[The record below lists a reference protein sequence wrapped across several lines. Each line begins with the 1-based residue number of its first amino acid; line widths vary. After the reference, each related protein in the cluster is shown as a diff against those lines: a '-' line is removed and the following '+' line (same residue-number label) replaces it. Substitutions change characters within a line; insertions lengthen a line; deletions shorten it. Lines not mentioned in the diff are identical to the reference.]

1 MLEKSIYSKK
11 NLNRKKL
18 SKNINLTKDPIWD
31 LLRKVTIPA
40 SVGSLFQT
48 FYNLV
53 DTWFAGKISAE
64 AIAAIAKSFPIFF
77 VIIAVG
83 VGIGAATNASIGN
96 LIGEKKINKASLL
109 VAQSVV
115 FAILISIIVTLF
127 GLNASNFLLT
137 VMGSDIASIAL
148 TREYLD
154 IIFYGTFIV
163 MIQISLNGTLNAQG
177 DTKSYRNALIFSF
190 FLNILLNPLF
200 IFGSTNS
207 FIWISNFIPVLINFN
222 FPGIIPEFGIS
233 GLAIATVISQLI
245 GTIYL
250 AYKVNLCGLRKY
262 LNIKCFIPKLDL
274 LQDLFSQA
282 VPIMFSMLFIGVGIF
297 NILYF
302 IGQFGELATAGYGAA
317 LRVEQVFLLPVIG
330 LNTAVLSIGG
340 QNFGAKEFYRIK
352 ELYLK
357 ALLFGCSFMVVAGII
372 LFFGAEFFVSQFTN
386 NSEAIYHGAIYL
398 KIAALIGPIYPVF
411 FVTTAVFQA
420 LKKPIYSLY
429 LSILRLTA
437 LPFLSLWYVI
447 NIRAGNYNDI
457 FYTIMITNWLMGIA
471 VLSFIPFFFRKK
483 LRMSFKKLFV
493 F

>member
-1 MLEKSIYSKK
+1 MSKK
-11 NLNRKKL
+11 L
-18 SKNINLTKDPIWD
+18 NLTKDPIWY

-53 DTWFAGKISAE
+53 DTWFAGRISAE
-64 AIAAIAKSFPIFF
+64 AIGAIAKSFPIYF

-96 LIGEKKINKASLL
+96 LLGAKKTNQASLL

-115 FAILISIIVTLF
+115 FAIIISIIVTLF
-127 GLNASNFLLT
+127 GLNASNFLLS
-137 VMGSDIASIAL
+137 VMGSDPQSIIL

-177 DTKSYRNALIFSF
+177 DTKSYRNVLIFSF
-190 FLNILLNPLF
+190 FLNIILNP
-200 IFGSTNS
+200 I
-207 FIWISNFIPVLINFN
+207 FIWGYGFIPA
-222 FPGIIPEFGIS
+222 FGIA

-250 AYKVNLCGLRKY
+250 AYKVNSCKLRKY
-262 LNIKCFIPKLDL
+262 LYIQCFIPKLDL
-274 LQDLFSQA
+274 LRDLFSQA

-340 QNFGAKEFYRIK
+340 QNFGAKEYYRIK
-352 ELYLK
+352 ELYSK
-357 ALLFGCSFMVVAGII
+357 ALLFGSSFMAVAGVI

-386 NSEAIYHGAIYL
+386 NAEAIYHGAIYL
-398 KIAALIGPIYPVF
+398 KIAALIGPVYPVF
-411 FVTTAVFQA
+411 FITTAVFQA
-420 LKKPIYSLY
+420 LKKSIYSLY

-447 NIRAGNYNDI
+447 NIRAGDYNDI
-457 FYTIMITNWLMGIA
+457 FYTIMATNWLMGIA
-471 VLSFIPFFFRKK
+471 VLSFIPFFLRKK
-483 LRMSFKKLFV
+483 LKISFKKLFV

>member
-1 MLEKSIYSKK
+1 MSKK
-11 NLNRKKL
+11 L
-18 SKNINLTKDPIWD
+18 NLTKDPIWY

-53 DTWFAGKISAE
+53 DTWFAGRISAE
-64 AIAAIAKSFPIFF
+64 AIGAIAKSFPIYF

-96 LIGEKKINKASLL
+96 LLGAKKTNQASLL
-109 VAQSVV
+109 VAQSIV
-115 FAILISIIVTLF
+115 FAIIISIIVTLF
-127 GLNASNFLLT
+127 GLNASNFLLS
-137 VMGSDIASIAL
+137 VMGSDSQSIIL

-177 DTKSYRNALIFSF
+177 DTKSYRNVLIFSF
-190 FLNILLNPLF
+190 FLNIILNP
-200 IFGSTNS
+200 I
-207 FIWISNFIPVLINFN
+207 FIWGYGFIPA
-222 FPGIIPEFGIS
+222 FGIA

-250 AYKVNLCGLRKY
+250 AYKVNSCKLRKY
-262 LNIKCFIPKLDL
+262 LYIQCFIPKLDL
-274 LQDLFSQA
+274 LRDLFSQA

-340 QNFGAKEFYRIK
+340 QNFGAKEYYRIK
-352 ELYLK
+352 ELYSK
-357 ALLFGCSFMVVAGII
+357 ALLFGSSFMAVAGVI

-386 NSEAIYHGAIYL
+386 NAEAIYHGAIYL
-398 KIAALIGPIYPVF
+398 KIAALIGPVYPVF
-411 FVTTAVFQA
+411 FITTAVFQA
-420 LKKPIYSLY
+420 LKKSIYSLY

-437 LPFLSLWYVI
+437 FPFLSLWYVI
-447 NIRAGNYNDI
+447 NIRAGDYNDI
-457 FYTIMITNWLMGIA
+457 FYTIMATNWLMGIA
-471 VLSFIPFFFRKK
+471 VLSFIPFFLRKK
-483 LRMSFKKLFV
+483 LNISFKKLFV